1 MGEEEV
7 IFADLTHW
15 VLKFQTDNMKNLTE
29 KMKNN
34 SAAVLVPNPGK
45 KSFHWKYFIFLLAA
59 ARAESLFFD
68 SVPVDKIGEIIRA
81 GMPEIYI

>member
-1 MGEEEV
+1 
-7 IFADLTHW
+7 
-15 VLKFQTDNMKNLTE
+15 MKNLTE

-45 KSFHWKYFIFLLAA
+45 KSFRWKYFIFLLAA

-81 GMPEIYI
+81 GMPEIYIWFSHQELRTRGWATWSTSGVIW